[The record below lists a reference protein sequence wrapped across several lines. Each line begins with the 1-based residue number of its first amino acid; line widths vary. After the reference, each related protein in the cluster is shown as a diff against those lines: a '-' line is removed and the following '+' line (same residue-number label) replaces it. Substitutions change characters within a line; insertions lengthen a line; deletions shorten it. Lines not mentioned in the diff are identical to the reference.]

1 MDRFQR
7 MAVFVAV
14 AEREGFAGAAR
25 QLGLSPPAVTRA
37 IAALEAQLGVR
48 LLVRTTRHV
57 RLTDAGARY
66 LEDCRRILA
75 DVAEADDAAAGL
87 GATPRGRLV
96 VTAPVVFGR
105 LHVVPAIVAYLE
117 RYPEVDVTAIFLDR
131 VVNLLD
137 EGIDV
142 GIRIAHLPDSSLRAV
157 AAGEVVSQVV
167 AAPAYLKRRGR
178 PAHPRDLAAHTL
190 IGAGGVTPG
199 GEWRFREAGGALVTK
214 IRPRFTV
221 NSNEAAIDAAVAG
234 FGITRVLSYQ
244 VAAHLAAGTLRTLL
258 DDFAPPPVPVHV
270 VHQEG
275 RRVSAKVR
283 TFVDFMAERL
293 RAGTPGTRRDRRRHP
308 RPAPE

>member
-1 MDRFQR
+1 MTTMDRFQR

-37 IAALEAQLGVR
+37 VAALEAQLGVR

-75 DVAEADDAAAGL
+75 DVAEADATAAGL

-105 LHVVPAIVAYLE
+105 LHVVPAIVAYLAQ
-117 RYPEVDVTAIFLDR
+117 YPEVDVTAIFLDR

-157 AAGEVVSQVV
+157 AAGEVVSQLV

-178 PAHPRDLAAHTL
+178 PAHPRDLATHTL
-190 IGAGGVTPG
+190 IVASPTTPV
-199 GEWRFREAGGALVTK
+199 GEWRFRESGTALATK

-221 NSNEAAIDAAVAG
+221 NSNEAAIDAATAG

-244 VAAHLAAGTLRTLL
+244 VAAHLAAGTLRTVL
-258 DDFAPPPVPVHV
+258 DGFAPPPVPVHV

-283 TFVDFMAERL
+283 TFVDFMVERL
-293 RAGTPGTRRDRRRHP
+293 RADMAGRGARRERDRHR
-308 RPAPE
+308 